1 MVTFIIKLKSRAMKK
16 ILFTAITLFSYGAAL
31 IAQPTL
37 TSTNFTPVVGDNQFY
52 YVADSNSVID
62 NTVGAN
68 VIFNYSGLQT
78 YGITQT
84 QSYVNPATT
93 TYTGD
98 FPAATYADSTS
109 SFPINKNYTQA
120 IATDSLMNIGFVAN
134 NTAQGTVVVKYST
147 NAEKIMQFPFNFNNF
162 FIDDYSG
169 VFTLTVASIPIN
181 TNGNGQATV
190 NADAWGTLQL
200 PMGVTID
207 SVLRVKTIEY
217 LVTDTVKPGAPFPNI
232 LPITVNAS
240 YVNYY
245 KPSISKFPL
254 LSFITG
260 SSVQGGSILDS
271 TQQVITQYPMPTVG
285 IDELNANS
293 INLSLYPNPTKNNY
307 STLSFNLENNTEAAI
322 NVLNSLGQNVQPVYS
337 GNLPQGK
344 NEIIVKTAN
353 LSRGLYFVSIKLGN
367 KITTQKLLIE

>member
-1 MVTFIIKLKSRAMKK
+1 MKK
-16 ILFTAITLFSYGAAL
+16 ILFTALTLFCFSVAI

-37 TSTNFTPVVGDNQFY
+37 TSSNFTPVIGDNQLY

-68 VIFNYSGLQT
+68 VVFNYTGLQT

-84 QSYVNPATT
+84 QSYINPTTT
-93 TYTGD
+93 TYTSD
-98 FPAATYADSTS
+98 FPSASYADSTS
-109 SFPINKNYTQA
+109 GFPINKNYTQA
-120 IATDSLMNIGFVAN
+120 IASDSLMNIGFVAN
-134 NTAQGTVVVKYST
+134 NAAQGTVVVKYST
-147 NAEKIMQFPFNFNNF
+147 NPEKTMQFPFNYNNF
-162 FIDDYSG
+162 FIDDYAG
-169 VFTLTVASIPIN
+169 VFTLTVATLPIN

-200 PMGVTID
+200 PMGITID

-260 SSVQGGSILDS
+260 SSVQGGSVLDS

-285 IDELNANS
+285 INELNAKS
-293 INLSLYPNPTKNNY
+293 INLNLYPNPTKNNY
-307 STLSFNLENNTEAAI
+307 STLSFNLEDNAQATI
-322 NVLNSLGQNVQPVYS
+322 NVLNSLGQNVQTVYS
-337 GNLPQGK
+337 GNLPKGNNK
-344 NEIIVKTAN
+344 VAIKTAN
-353 LSRGLYFVSIKLGN
+353 LSRGLYFVSIQLDD